1 MIPSEVAPAGETVR
15 SGATLTVDLAAV
27 VANWKT
33 LAQRAAPART
43 AAVVK
48 ADAYGL
54 GMAPVARAL
63 ARAGCNTFFVALAE
77 EGRALR
83 AVLDRAEIYVFVGAL
98 SDAEAELM
106 VAHRLMPVLNDRGQI
121 ERFAAFART
130 RGARLPCAI
139 HVDTGMNRL
148 GLSLREADALIRDP
162 APLAGLDVKLV
173 MSHLACG
180 NDADEPL
187 NERQRAA
194 FASVAPKIAPGAA
207 LSLANSG
214 GIFLG
219 AGFHFDLV
227 RPGAAIYGLAPINGR
242 PNPMRSVVRLTA
254 PIVQVRDIDTPGT
267 VGYGATH
274 RIGQNAKIAV
284 VSVGYADGYGFSL
297 GNRGHALLGSVRLPV
312 VGRISMDLITLEASD
327 VPAGLLK
334 PGAEIELLGPTL
346 TADDIAR
353 TAGTI
358 GYEVLTRLGP
368 RLRRRYVGGE
378 TAS

>member
-1 MIPSEVAPAGETVR
+1 MSHSDVSPAGETVR
-15 SGATLTVDLAAV
+15 SGATLTVDLGAV

-33 LAQRAAPART
+33 LAQRAAPARA

-54 GMAPVARAL
+54 GMAPVATAL
-63 ARAGCNTFFVALAE
+63 AHAGCDTFFVALPE

-83 AVLDRAEIYVFVGAL
+83 AILDTPDIYVFLGVL

-106 VAHRLMPVLNDRGQI
+106 VANRLIPVLNDRGQI
-121 ERFAAFART
+121 ERYSAFARA

-148 GLSLREADALIRDP
+148 GLGPREAEGLIRDP
-162 APLAGLDVKLV
+162 APLAALDVRLV
-173 MSHLACG
+173 LSHLACG
-180 NDADEPL
+180 NDADESL
-187 NERQRAA
+187 NERQRSA
-194 FASVAPKIAPGAA
+194 FASVAGKIAPGAR

-227 RPGAAIYGLAPINGR
+227 RPGSAIYGLAPINGR
-242 PNPMRSVVRLTA
+242 PNPMRNVVRLTA

-274 RIGQNAKIAV
+274 RIGTSAKIAV
-284 VSVGYADGYGFSL
+284 VSVGYADGYAFSL
-297 GNRGHALLGSVRLPV
+297 GNRGHAFVGSVRLPV
-312 VGRISMDLITLEASD
+312 VGRVSMDLITLDASD
-327 VPAGLLK
+327 VPAALLK
-334 PGAEIELLGPTL
+334 PGTEIELIGPMI
-346 TADDIAR
+346 TADDVAR

-358 GYEVLTRLGP
+358 GYEVLTRLGA

-378 TAS
+378 VS

>member
-1 MIPSEVAPAGETVR
+1 MFPSEFAPAGEAVR
-15 SGATLTVDLAAV
+15 SGATLTVDLAAI

-33 LAQRAAPART
+33 LAQRAAPARC

-54 GMAPVARAL
+54 GMAPVAAAL
-63 ARAGCNTFFVALAE
+63 ARAGCETFFVALPE

-83 AVLDRAEIYVFVGAL
+83 ALFDRPDIYVFVGVL

-106 VAHRLMPVLNDRGQI
+106 VAHRLTPVLNDRGQI
-121 ERFAAFART
+121 DRFAAFARG

-139 HVDTGMNRL
+139 HIDTGMNRL
-148 GLSLREADALIRDP
+148 GLSAREAEALILDP
-162 APLAGLDVKLV
+162 APLAALDVKLV

-187 NERQRAA
+187 NERQRSA
-194 FASVAPKIAPGAA
+194 FAGVAGKIAPGAR

-219 AGFHFDLV
+219 AGYHFDLV

-242 PNPMRSVVRLTA
+242 PNPMRGVVRLTA

-274 RIGQNAKIAV
+274 RIGTNAKIAV
-284 VSVGYADGYGFSL
+284 VSVGYADGYAFAL
-297 GNRGHALLGSVRLPV
+297 GNRGHALLGSARLPV
-312 VGRISMDLITLEASD
+312 VGRISMDLITLDATD
-327 VPAGLLK
+327 VPAALLR
-334 PGAEIELLGPTL
+334 PGAEIELIGPTL

-358 GYEVLTRLGP
+358 GYEVLTRLGA

-378 TAS
+378 SA

>member
-1 MIPSEVAPAGETVR
+1 MSHSDVSPAGETVR
-15 SGATLTVDLAAV
+15 SGATLTVDLGAV

-33 LAQRAAPART
+33 LAQRAAPARA

-54 GMAPVARAL
+54 GMAPVATAL
-63 ARAGCNTFFVALAE
+63 ARAGCDTFFVALPE

-83 AVLDRAEIYVFVGAL
+83 AILDTPDIYVFLGVL

-106 VAHRLMPVLNDRGQI
+106 VANQLIPVLNDRGQI
-121 ERFAAFART
+121 ERYSAFARA

-148 GLSLREADALIRDP
+148 GLGPREAEGLIRDP
-162 APLAGLDVKLV
+162 APLAALDVRLV
-173 MSHLACG
+173 LSHLACG
-180 NDADEPL
+180 NDADESL
-187 NERQRAA
+187 NERQRSA
-194 FASVAPKIAPGAA
+194 FASVAGKIAPGAR

-227 RPGAAIYGLAPINGR
+227 RPGSAIYGLAPINGR
-242 PNPMRSVVRLTA
+242 PNPMRNVVRLTA

-274 RIGQNAKIAV
+274 RIGTSAKIAV
-284 VSVGYADGYGFSL
+284 VSVGYADGYAFSL
-297 GNRGHALLGSVRLPV
+297 GNRGHAFVGSVRLPV
-312 VGRISMDLITLEASD
+312 VGRVSMDLITLDASD
-327 VPAGLLK
+327 VPAALLK
-334 PGAEIELLGPTL
+334 PGTEIELIGPMI
-346 TADDIAR
+346 TADDVAR

-358 GYEVLTRLGP
+358 GYEVLTRLGA

-378 TAS
+378 VS

>member
-1 MIPSEVAPAGETVR
+1 MFPSEVAPAGEAVR
-15 SGATLTVDLAAV
+15 SGATLTVDLAAA

-33 LAQRAAPART
+33 LAQRAAPARC

-54 GMAPVARAL
+54 GMAPVAAAL
-63 ARAGCNTFFVALAE
+63 AHAGCETFFVALPE

-83 AVLDRAEIYVFVGAL
+83 ALLDRAEIFVFVGVL

-106 VAHRLMPVLNDRGQI
+106 VAHRLIPVLNDRAQI
-121 ERFAAFART
+121 DRFAAFAR
-130 RGARLPCAI
+130 RHGARLPCAI
-139 HVDTGMNRL
+139 HIDTGMNRL
-148 GLSLREADALIRDP
+148 GLSTREADALILDP
-162 APLAGLDVKLV
+162 APLAALDVKLV

-187 NERQRAA
+187 NERQRSA
-194 FASVAPKIAPGAA
+194 FAGVAGKIAPGAR

-219 AGFHFDLV
+219 AGYHFDLV

-274 RIGQNAKIAV
+274 RIGTNAKIAV
-284 VSVGYADGYGFSL
+284 VSVGYADGYTFAL
-297 GNRGHALLGSVRLPV
+297 GNRGHALLGSARLPV
-312 VGRISMDLITLEASD
+312 VGRISMDLITLDATD
-327 VPAGLLK
+327 VPAALLR
-334 PGAEIELLGPTL
+334 PGAEIELIGPTL

-358 GYEVLTRLGP
+358 GYEVLTRLGA
-368 RLRRRYVGGE
+368 RLRRRYAGGE
-378 TAS
+378 SV

>member
-1 MIPSEVAPAGETVR
+1 MISPDTPPPGEAAR
-15 SGATLTVDLAAV
+15 SGATLTVDLAAA

-33 LAQRAAPART
+33 LGQRAAPARA

-54 GMAPVARAL
+54 GMAPLAAAL
-63 ARAGCNTFFVALAE
+63 ARAGCDTFFVALPD
-77 EGRALR
+77 EGCVLR
-83 AVLDRAEIYVFVGAL
+83 ATLDRPDIYVFAGVL

-106 VAHRLMPVLNDRGQI
+106 VVNRLMPVLNDRGQI
-121 ERFAAFART
+121 DRFAAYARA
-130 RGARLPCAI
+130 RNARLPCAI
-139 HVDTGMNRL
+139 HIDTGMNRL
-148 GLSLREADALIRDP
+148 GLSLKETDTLIRDP
-162 APLAGLDVKLV
+162 AALAGLDVRLV

-180 NDADEPL
+180 NDADEAL

-194 FASVAPKIAPGAA
+194 FANAAGKIAPGAR

-219 AGFHFDLV
+219 AGYHFDLV
-227 RPGAAIYGLAPINGR
+227 RPGAAIYGLAPINSR

-274 RIGQNAKIAV
+274 RIGTNAKIAV
-284 VSVGYADGYGFSL
+284 VSVGYADGYAFSL
-297 GNRGHALLGSVRLPV
+297 GNRGHALLGSARLPV
-312 VGRISMDLITLEASD
+312 VGRISMDLITLDASD
-327 VPAGLLK
+327 VPAALLK
-334 PGAEIELLGPTL
+334 PGTEIELIGPML
-346 TADDIAR
+346 TADEVAR

-358 GYEVLTRLGP
+358 GYEVLTRLSA

-378 TAS
+378 VA